1 MGYIRPVKT
10 DRALVGGN
18 QAGDHVE
25 HRRLAGAIGSEK
37 TYGFTTPYGECYSAH
52 DGTAL
57 VALGEQT
64 GDNPFARRLAVG
76 PCGSAGLLAHG
87 ARVLCPSWR
96 IYRHTRTP
104 NTSNFTVLRHLI
116 TAYLC

>member
-1 MGYIRPVKT
+1 MGYVCPVKT

-25 HRRLAGAIGSEK
+25 HRCFAGAIGSEK
-37 TYGFTTPYGECYSAH
+37 TYGFTTPYSECHSAH

-64 GDNPFARRLAVG
+64 GDNPFARRLAMELRV
-76 PCGSAGLLAHG
+76 PTGLLAHG
-87 ARVLCPSWR
+87 ARILCPVWR